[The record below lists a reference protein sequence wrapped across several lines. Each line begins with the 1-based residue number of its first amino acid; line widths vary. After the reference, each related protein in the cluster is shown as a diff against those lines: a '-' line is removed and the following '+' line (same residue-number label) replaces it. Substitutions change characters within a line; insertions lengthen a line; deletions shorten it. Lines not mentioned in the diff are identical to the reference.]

1 MQSTKRK
8 AKRQTAISAIAQVI
22 QGHAEEIDAYLR
34 QESRDCLSQDPG
46 VDVGDG
52 DRMLD
57 DIAQENAETDYFGW
71 LEDALEEWLLDGQGI
86 TERQYRLVA
95 EDEDAREE
103 TLWDLIYSFAAR
115 TKHQDL
121 PTSSETE

>member
-1 MQSTKRK
+1 
-8 AKRQTAISAIAQVI
+8 
-22 QGHAEEIDAYLR
+22 
-34 QESRDCLSQDPG
+34 
-46 VDVGDG
+46 
-52 DRMLD
+52 
-57 DIAQENAETDYFGW
+57 
-71 LEDALEEWLLDGQGI
+71 LEDALEERLLDGEGI

-115 TKHQDL
+115 TKYQDL